1 MNNQI
6 LKLYGL
12 TKQQVEEKLSDL
24 LNNSQN
30 DYKISIKEKYLDVSL
45 DITSENAD
53 NINIVIKQI
62 FEKLKTYIYSDT
74 NQTLYEK
81 LAEVL
86 DIRNKKLCIM
96 EQATG
101 GVLSSNLIAI
111 DDTQKYI
118 VSSEIIPS
126 SDNWLTRYDID
137 PKLLRENKG
146 ISSKLVFSI
155 ASSLRRTHLADY
167 YIVAI
172 SSDAPGL
179 EAYNY
184 ENSNHENNYVA
195 LVAIGDNSGV
205 EIYKQQLT
213 GDKRDRNNQT
223 AKSICFKLI
232 QELKK

>member
-1 MNNQI
+1 MNNKV

-12 TKQQVEEKLSDL
+12 TKSQVEEKISDL
-24 LNNSQN
+24 INGENN
-30 DYKISIKEKYLDVSL
+30 YKISIKEKYLDVSL

-53 NINIVIKQI
+53 NVSVVIKHI
-62 FEKLKTYIYSDT
+62 FEKLNSYIYSDS

-86 DIRNKKLCIM
+86 DVRNKKLCIM

-101 GVLSSNLIAI
+101 GVLTSNLMAI
-111 DDTQKYI
+111 DGAEKYI

-126 SDNWLTRYDID
+126 SDNWLTRFDID
-137 PKLLRENKG
+137 PRLLRENKG

-155 ASSLRRTHLADY
+155 ASSLRRTHIADY
-167 YIVAI
+167 YIVSI

-179 EAYNY
+179 EAYSF
-184 ENSNHENNYVA
+184 ENLNDGVA
-195 LVAIGDNSGV
+195 SLVAIGDNSGV
-205 EIYKQQLT
+205 EIYKQQLS
-213 GDKRDRNNQT
+213 GNKRDRNNQT